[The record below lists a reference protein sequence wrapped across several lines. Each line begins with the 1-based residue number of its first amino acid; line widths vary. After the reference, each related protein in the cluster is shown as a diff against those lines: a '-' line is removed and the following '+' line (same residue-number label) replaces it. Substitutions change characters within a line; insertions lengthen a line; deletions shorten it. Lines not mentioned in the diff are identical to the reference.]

1 MIETLKKYL
10 SCPIFVCGS
19 LFSASVIALGAA
31 LIAEHFFNLKPCPLC
46 IYQRIPFAVTAILA
60 MIGLI
65 LSYSPD
71 RMKIVAGIIFTTA
84 LFYLGNS
91 IIAGYHSG
99 VERHW
104 WVSFLQG
111 CTVDFSNTDNLLAT
125 IEQTTAARCD
135 EIPWADPILGL
146 SMANYNIPFSLGL
159 SAFAFISSILMVRR
173 SNGF

>member
-1 MIETLKKYL
+1 MINAIKKYL

-19 LFSASVIALGAA
+19 LFSASAIALGVA
-31 LIAEHFFNLKPCPLC
+31 LVAEHFFNLKPCPLC
-46 IYQRIPFAVTAILA
+46 LYQRIPFAVTAILA
-60 MIGLI
+60 VIGLV
-65 LSYSPD
+65 LSHSPD
-71 RMKIVAGIIFTTA
+71 RMKIVAGLIFTAA

-91 IIAGYHSG
+91 VIAGYHTG

-111 CTVDFSNTDNLLAT
+111 CTVDFGDTNDLLAS
-125 IEQTTAARCD
+125 IEQTEAVRCD

-146 SMANYNIPFSLGL
+146 SMANYNVPFSLGL
-159 SAFAFISSILMVRR
+159 SIFAFISSILIARR